1 MSKLQTFLKRKDI
14 EISVKRYLIDALSA
28 MAQGLFCS
36 LLIGTIINTIGT
48 QFHIEALTTT
58 VATIANVDYTVGSLA
73 SAMSGPAMAVAIG
86 YALKCPPLVLF
97 SLITVGFASNALGG
111 AGGPLAVLFVAI
123 IASECGKAIS
133 KETKVDILI
142 TPIVTIGIGIIL
154 SYYLAPAIGSFALKC
169 GTIIMWA
176 TEQQPFIMGIIV
188 SVVVGIALT
197 LPISSAAICAAL
209 SLTGLAGGAAVA
221 GCCAQMV
228 GFAVASF
235 KENGI
240 GGLISQGIGTSMLQM
255 SNIIKNPKIWIAP
268 IITSAITGPIA
279 TCIFHLQ
286 MNGAA
291 VSSGMGTCGLVGQI
305 GVYSGWVSDIANGT
319 KVAIT
324 SFDWLGLIL
333 MSFILPAIIT
343 PLINIFLKKINWIKE
358 GDMKL

>member
-142 TPIVTIGIGIIL
+142 TPIVTRYRYYFKLL
-154 SYYLAPAIGSFALKC
+154 S
-169 GTIIMWA
+169 
-176 TEQQPFIMGIIV
+176 
-188 SVVVGIALT
+188 
-197 LPISSAAICAAL
+197 
-209 SLTGLAGGAAVA
+209 
-221 GCCAQMV
+221 
-228 GFAVASF
+228 
-235 KENGI
+235 
-240 GGLISQGIGTSMLQM
+240 GTSHWQLCFKMW
-255 SNIIKNPKIWIAP
+255 NY
-268 IITSAITGPIA
+268 
-279 TCIFHLQ
+279 HH
-286 MNGAA
+286 
-291 VSSGMGTCGLVGQI
+291 VG
-305 GVYSGWVSDIANGT
+305 Y
-319 KVAIT
+319 
-324 SFDWLGLIL
+324 
-333 MSFILPAIIT
+333 
-343 PLINIFLKKINWIKE
+343 
-358 GDMKL
+358 